1 MDIYNV
7 IWTYTDIFEH
17 IRTYTNIFN
26 RFQGHPEVVTPPEVV
41 IPPSCAT
48 GGGLPP
54 AVRHPQKKHVL
65 DFLNMYLVNLL
76 DFHGFEA
83 LLVVFFQ
90 NVDNLIK

>member
-1 MDIYNV
+1 MDIYG
-7 IWTYTDIFEH
+7 H

-26 RFQGHPEVVTPPEVV
+26 RFQGHPEAVIHPEVV

-65 DFLNMYLVNLL
+65 DLLSMYLVNLV
-76 DFHGFEA
+76 DFDGFEV
-83 LLVVFFQ
+83 LQ
-90 NVDNLIK
+90 

>member
-1 MDIYNV
+1 MV
-7 IWTYTDIFEH
+7 I
-17 IRTYTNIFN
+17 
-26 RFQGHPEVVTPPEVV
+26 PPEVV

-65 DFLNMYLVNLL
+65 DFLNMYLVNFT

-83 LLVVFFQ
+83 SLDFFLKSGHSGQMTMPARRASKFCAKRRALSSEVFSQ
-90 NVDNLIK
+90 SLIS